1 MRANTC
7 LVCHVFAGEGVQM
20 GPPFDGMGAR
30 VDADYIR
37 ASILDPG
44 AGAAEGFE
52 PFLGVMPP
60 IFGNQLTASQLEA
73 VVQFLAS
80 QR

>member
-1 MRANTC
+1 
-7 LVCHVFAGEGVQM
+7 M
-20 GPPFDGMGAR
+20 GPAFDGMGAR

-37 ASILDPG
+37 VSILDPG

-52 PFLGVMPP
+52 TFLGAMPP
-60 IFGNQLTASQLEA
+60 IFGDQLTASQLEA
-73 VVQFLAS
+73 VVQFLQS